1 MKGQEVFI
9 PKLPSYDVI
18 SLAKSI
24 NQNKK
29 IKFIGIRSG
38 EKIHEELISAADFEN
53 TEEYDRFYNLSTTSF
68 KK

>member
-29 IKFIGIRSG
+29 IKFI
-38 EKIHEELISAADFEN
+38 ELDQV
-53 TEEYDRFYNLSTTSF
+53 
-68 KK
+68 KKFTKN